1 MNLYFDKSMASR
13 YTSNSQRIRVMSE
26 SWVESNIYCPC
37 CGSPH
42 IVKLDNNKPV
52 ADFQCKSCGEIFEL
66 KSKNEKIDSKI
77 ADGAYETMIERITS
91 TTNPDLFVLRYAN
104 TLNVIDLIVIP
115 KFFFVPQVIEK
126 RNPLSDTARR
136 AGWVGCNILLSE
148 IPQQGRIPIIRNRQV
163 IDPKEVVEQYKNI
176 SKLQTKSIESRS
188 WLVDVLNCINRIDK
202 AHFTFSEFYNFRDE
216 LKDQHPDN
224 HNVEAKIRQQLQ
236 ILRDKGFLEFVDRG
250 VYRKI

>member
-136 AGWVGCNILLSE
+136 AGRVGCNILLSV
-148 IPQQGRIPIIRNRQV
+148 IPQQGRIPIIRIRQV

-202 AHFTFSEFYNFRDE
+202 AQFTLSEVYNFRDE

>member
-1 MNLYFDKSMASR
+1 MNLYFDKSIASQ

-52 ADFQCKSCGEIFEL
+52 ADFQCESCGEIFEL
-66 KSKNEKIDSKI
+66 KSKNGKIDSKI
-77 ADGAYETMIERITS
+77 ADGAYGTMIERITS

-104 TLNVIDLIVIP
+104 TLNVIDLIIIP

-126 RNPLSDTARR
+126 RKPLSDTARR

-148 IPQQGRIPIIRNRQV
+148 IPQQGRIPIIRNQQV
-163 IDPKEVVEQYKNI
+163 VDPVEVVERYKNI
-176 SKLQTKSIESRS
+176 SKLKTNSIESRS
-188 WLVDVLNCINRIDK
+188 WLVDVLNCVNRIDK
-202 AHFTFSEFYNFRDE
+202 VQFTLSEVYDFRDE
-216 LKDQHPDN
+216 LKRQHSDN
-224 HNVEAKIRQQLQ
+224 HNIEAKIRQQLQ
-236 ILRDKGFLEFVDRG
+236 VLRDKGILEFVDRG
-250 VYRKI
+250 VYRKK